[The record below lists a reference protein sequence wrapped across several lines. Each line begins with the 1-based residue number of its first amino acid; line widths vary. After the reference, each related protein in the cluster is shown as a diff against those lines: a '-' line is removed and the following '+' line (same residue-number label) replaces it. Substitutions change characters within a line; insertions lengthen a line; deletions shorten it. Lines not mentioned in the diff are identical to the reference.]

1 MSGCTPGNIHFIIAQ
16 VFWCHGPGS
25 FVLLKNKEYEMMIQ
39 YWLFKS
45 EPTTFSIDDL
55 AKSPR
60 QTTCWEGVRN
70 YQARNF
76 LKSMKV
82 GDLGFFYHSNVDPP
96 AIVGIIQVAKAAY
109 PDSFAFDSKSRYF
122 DPRSTPDSPRW
133 FLVDVRLVKK
143 FSQALPL
150 EQLRAIKGLGKM
162 ELLRKGSRLS
172 VQPVRSEEWQR
183 VLMFVPDGHVSPST
197 PR

>member
-1 MSGCTPGNIHFIIAQ
+1 
-16 VFWCHGPGS
+16 
-25 FVLLKNKEYEMMIQ
+25 MMAQ

-82 GDLGFFYHSNVDPP
+82 GDLGFFYHSNADPP
-96 AIVGIIQVAKAAY
+96 AIVGIIQVVKAAY
-109 PDSFAFDSKSRYF
+109 PDSFAFDSTSRYF
-122 DPRSTPDSPRW
+122 DPRSAPDSPRW

-143 FSQALPL
+143 FPQALPL
-150 EQLRAIKGLGKM
+150 EQFRAIKGLEKM

-172 VQPVRSEEWQR
+172 IQPVRPEEWQR
-183 VLMFVPDGHVSPST
+183 VLRFVPDRNLSQST

>member
-1 MSGCTPGNIHFIIAQ
+1 
-16 VFWCHGPGS
+16 
-25 FVLLKNKEYEMMIQ
+25 MMKQ

-55 AKSPR
+55 VKSPG

-82 GDLGFFYHSNVDPP
+82 GDLGFFYHSHADPP
-96 AIVGIIQVAKAAY
+96 AIVGIVQVVKAAY
-109 PDSFAFDSKSRYF
+109 PDFFAFDSKSRYF
-122 DPRSTPDSPRW
+122 DPRSAPDAPRW
-133 FLVDVRLVKK
+133 FLVDVRLVEK
-143 FSQALPL
+143 FPQALSL
-150 EQLRAIKGLGKM
+150 EQLRAIKGLEKM

-172 VQPVRSEEWQR
+172 VQPVRPEEWQR
-183 VLMFVPDGHVSPST
+183 VAGLVRDRKIIQST

>member
-1 MSGCTPGNIHFIIAQ
+1 LAVCPSENEDSEIMR
-16 VFWCHGPGS
+16 
-25 FVLLKNKEYEMMIQ
+25 Q

-45 EPTTFSIDDL
+45 EPTTFSIDNL
-55 AKSPR
+55 VKSPR

-82 GDLGFFYHSNVDPP
+82 GDLGFFYHSNADPP
-96 AIVGIIQVAKAAY
+96 AIVGIVQVVKAAY
-109 PDSFAFDSKSRYF
+109 PDFFAFDSKSRYF
-122 DPRSTPDSPRW
+122 DPHSAPDSPRW
-133 FLVDVRLVKK
+133 FLVDVRLVEK
-143 FSQALPL
+143 FPQALSL
-150 EQLRAIKGLGKM
+150 EQLRAIKGLEKM

-172 VQPVRSEEWQR
+172 VQPVRPEEWQR
-183 VLMFVPDGHVSPST
+183 VVGLVPARKITQST

>member
-1 MSGCTPGNIHFIIAQ
+1 MG
-16 VFWCHGPGS
+16 
-25 FVLLKNKEYEMMIQ
+25 Q

-55 AKSPR
+55 VKSPR

-76 LKSMKV
+76 LKSMNV
-82 GDLGFFYHSNVDPP
+82 GDLGFFYHSNADPP
-96 AIVGIIQVAKAAY
+96 AIVGIIKVVKAAY

-122 DPRSTPDSPRW
+122 DSRSTPDSPRW
-133 FLVDVRLVKK
+133 FLVDVQFVKK
-143 FSQALPL
+143 FPQGLSLD
-150 EQLRAIKGLGKM
+150 QLRAIKGLEKM

-172 VQPVRSEEWQR
+172 IQPVRPEEWQR
-183 VLMFVPDGHVSPST
+183 VLNFVQNNTKHSST
-197 PR
+197 KK

>member
-1 MSGCTPGNIHFIIAQ
+1 
-16 VFWCHGPGS
+16 
-25 FVLLKNKEYEMMIQ
+25 MMAQ

-55 AKSPR
+55 ITSSR

-82 GDLGFFYHSNVDPP
+82 GDLGFFYHSNADPP
-96 AIVGIIQVAKAAY
+96 AIVGTIKVVKAAY
-109 PDSFAFDSKSRYF
+109 PDSFAFDSRSRYF
-122 DPRSTPDSPRW
+122 DLRSTPDSPRW
-133 FLVDVRLVKK
+133 FLVDVRFLEK
-143 FSQALPL
+143 FPQALFL
-150 EQLRAIKGLGKM
+150 DQLRAIKGLEKM

-172 VQPVRSEEWQR
+172 VQPVCPEEWR
-183 VLMFVPDGHVSPST
+183 LVLDSVPIKTRLSLT
-197 PR
+197 KK

>member
-1 MSGCTPGNIHFIIAQ
+1 M
-16 VFWCHGPGS
+16 
-25 FVLLKNKEYEMMIQ
+25 KQ

-55 AKSPR
+55 VKSPR
-60 QTTCWEGVRN
+60 QITCWEGVRN

-82 GDLGFFYHSNVDPP
+82 GDLGFFYHSNTDPP
-96 AIVGIIQVAKAAY
+96 AIVGIVQVVKAAY
-109 PDSFAFDSKSRYF
+109 PDCFAFDSKSRYF
-122 DPRSTPDSPRW
+122 DPRSVPDAPRW
-133 FLVDVRLVKK
+133 FLVDIRLVKK
-143 FSQALPL
+143 FPRALSL
-150 EQLRAIKGLGKM
+150 EQLRGINGLEKM

-172 VQPVRSEEWQR
+172 VQPVRPEEWQR
-183 VLMFVPDGHVSPST
+183 VEGLLQDRKMTQSN

>member
-1 MSGCTPGNIHFIIAQ
+1 MA
-16 VFWCHGPGS
+16 
-25 FVLLKNKEYEMMIQ
+25 Q

-55 AKSPR
+55 IKAPR

-82 GDLGFFYHSNVDPP
+82 GDLGFFYHSNAIPP
-96 AIVGIIQVAKAAY
+96 AIVGMIEVVKSAY

-133 FLVDVRLVKK
+133 FLVDVRFVRK
-143 FSQALPL
+143 FPQALPL
-150 EQLRAIKGLGKM
+150 DQLRPIKGLEKM

-172 VQPVRSEEWQR
+172 VQPVRPEEWQR
-183 VLMFVPDGHVSPST
+183 VLEFVPEKSKSPST
-197 PR
+197 LR

>member
-1 MSGCTPGNIHFIIAQ
+1 
-16 VFWCHGPGS
+16 
-25 FVLLKNKEYEMMIQ
+25 MMAQ

-55 AKSPR
+55 MNSPR

-82 GDLGFFYHSNVDPP
+82 GDLGFFYHSNADPP
-96 AIVGIIQVAKAAY
+96 AIVGIIKVNKAAY
-109 PDSFAFDSKSRYF
+109 PDSFAFDSRSRYF
-122 DPRSTPDSPRW
+122 DPRSTPESPRW
-133 FLVDVRLVKK
+133 FLVDVQFKKK
-143 FSQALPL
+143 FSQALSL
-150 EQLRAIKGLGKM
+150 NQLRAMKGLEGM

-172 VQPVRSEEWQR
+172 IQPVRPEEWQR
-183 VLMFVPDGHVSPST
+183 ILEVGQKHTTRSLT
-197 PR
+197 QT